1 MPRRAISEAD
11 LHARAIQAARRMIAR
26 GERPGYRLVLG
37 PDGRWRADGLPG
49 ISVAAPGRHAASAAF
64 RATIAA
70 ALDVDPTTFD
80 IDF

>member
-11 LHARAIQAARRMIAR
+11 LHARAVQAARRMIAR

-37 PDGRWRADGLPG
+37 PDGRWGADGLPG
-49 ISVAAPGRHAASAAF
+49 ISVAAAGRRAASATV

-70 ALDVDPTTFD
+70 ALDVDPMTFD
-80 IDF
+80 VDV